1 MDPTLLGLALRL
13 AVLSLFAIGGGAS
26 ILIPQMHSEFVTELH
41 WLDDRQFAEVV
52 AVAQAS
58 PGPNFLLVPLLGWR
72 IAGLSGAFVAIG
84 AFLIL
89 PVTISFAAGHLLRHE
104 NETIV
109 LLRRAFRAVT
119 AGLWIATGIVIA
131 RTVDHALVDV
141 AITLAIIV
149 LSLTVEAS
157 PLWWCLGAG
166 VIGAIVG

>member
-1 MDPTLLGLALRL
+1 MDATLLGLALRL
-13 AVLSLFAIGGGAS
+13 AVLSLFAVGGGVS
-26 ILIPQMHSEFVTELH
+26 ILIPQMHTEFVTELH

-58 PGPNFLLVPLLGWR
+58 PGPNFLLVPLLGFR
-72 IAGLSGAFVAIG
+72 MAGLIGALVSIG

-89 PVTISFAAGHLLRHE
+89 PVAISYAAGHVLRHE
-104 NETIV
+104 TEMIV

-131 RTVDHALVDV
+131 RTVDHTVVDV
-141 AITLAIIV
+141 AITAAIVV

-166 VIGAIVG
+166 VIGAILG